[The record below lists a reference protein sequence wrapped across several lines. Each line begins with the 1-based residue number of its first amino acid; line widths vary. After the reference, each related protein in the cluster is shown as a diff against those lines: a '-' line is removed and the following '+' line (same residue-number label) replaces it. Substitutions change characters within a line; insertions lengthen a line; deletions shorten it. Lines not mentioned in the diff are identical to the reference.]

1 MNLFHGPLLSFVKV
15 KRAMLIELLAKIK
28 VMQEEGSI
36 MQVVCF
42 SLLAKHL
49 WDRLTKVFSNTPFC
63 THCVDLTCMLMTA
76 DNGSYPTS

>member
-1 MNLFHGPLLSFVKV
+1 MNLFHGPLLFFVKV
-15 KRAMLIELLAKIK
+15 KRAMLNELLAKIK
-28 VMQEEGSI
+28 MIQERRINHAS
-36 MQVVCF
+36 

-49 WDRLTKVFSNTPFC
+49 WDRVTKVFGTTPCC